1 MTTEKENLK
10 LLLKVA
16 KQHYL
21 LGMKQNEIAEKEN
34 LSKSMVSRLINK
46 SIELGYVKF
55 ELNFPTITVERLE
68 KELKQKFNLK
78 YVFVAESSFNDENII
93 LSNISDGFSRFL
105 NRIITNGATIGIS
118 YGNTMTYISEH
129 LIPLPKKNVR
139 FVQLNG
145 GISNSHRNIST
156 LNEEILINFAKNYKG
171 DWYFLPAP
179 SFVDSPFI
187 ANALKQD
194 SKIKEIF
201 NLMEETQIVIFSVGT
216 INKEA
221 LAVKAGYFSEQDFMN
236 LRDEGFV
243 GDICSRF
250 IKKDGT
256 QADADLNDRVIGIS
270 LDKIKEKKF
279 RVCVA
284 IGNEK
289 AESILAGIK
298 GGFINSLFTDEKTA
312 MEIVRLAKDDEG
324 KADVT

>member
-1 MTTEKENLK
+1 
-10 LLLKVA
+10 
-16 KQHYL
+16 
-21 LGMKQNEIAEKEN
+21 
-34 LSKSMVSRLINK
+34 
-46 SIELGYVKF
+46 
-55 ELNFPTITVERLE
+55 
-68 KELKQKFNLK
+68 
-78 YVFVAESSFNDENII
+78 
-93 LSNISDGFSRFL
+93 
-105 NRIITNGATIGIS
+105 
-118 YGNTMTYISEH
+118 
-129 LIPLPKKNVR
+129 
-139 FVQLNG
+139 
-145 GISNSHRNIST
+145 
-156 LNEEILINFAKNYKG
+156 
-171 DWYFLPAP
+171 
-179 SFVDSPFI
+179 
-187 ANALKQD
+187 
-194 SKIKEIF
+194 
-201 NLMEETQIVIFSVGT
+201 
-216 INKEA
+216 
-221 LAVKAGYFSEQDFMN
+221 VKAGYFSEQDFMN